1 MLSPRYLLW
10 FCQSLVWAQWP
21 SHAMYQL
28 FLWQMGKRCV
38 CVLANLEYLSILFC
52 AVFWAAAPG
61 LVAVLPMW
69 DSAYVSGIVMSSLS
83 ILSEVLQRHSEY
95 MCANRPSLC
104 EFSGSKIFDKT
115 FKHCDIILC
124 VYTFLVN
131 VNVPNTLHAFYCIFL
146 QLYSC
151 SCYLSA
157 LPQVINT
164 A

>member
-1 MLSPRYLLW
+1 MCLVLS
-10 FCQSLVWAQWP
+10 CQVSLFFQKSSKDTVSICAP
-21 SHAMYQL
+21 IVS
-28 FLWQMGKRCV
+28 V
-38 CVLANLEYLSILFC
+38 NSPVLEY
-52 AVFWAAAPG
+52 
-61 LVAVLPMW
+61 
-69 DSAYVSGIVMSSLS
+69 Y
-83 ILSEVLQRHSEY
+83 
-95 MCANRPSLC
+95 
-104 EFSGSKIFDKT
+104 KT

-124 VYTFLVN
+124 VFTFLVN